1 MTKNASPKGTESA
14 TADDATSSSARASDP
29 VSAEAPD
36 LSSSGEFVAM
46 SRRLALSAKRVI
58 GFLPAIARTPNQD
71 LTILEALARG
81 LTAFVPGD
89 VGLVHGWRA
98 SETSASI
105 ATNWVQDPENPRVI
119 HLSVTGVADR
129 VSAAPALRLVLGDS
143 LPKLS
148 RVLVDLS
155 EYAVPGS
162 LPGAIDLMDGVVVLV
177 PARRARWQRVADLV
191 RSVPVAMQLG
201 AIVID

>member
-1 MTKNASPKGTESA
+1 VTKNASPKGTESA

-58 GFLPAIARTPNQD
+58 GFLPAIART
-71 LTILEALARG
+71 
-81 LTAFVPGD
+81 
-89 VGLVHGWRA
+89 
-98 SETSASI
+98 
-105 ATNWVQDPENPRVI
+105 QDPENPRVI